1 MATAIEANVDD
12 EAAQGSTGEDGVEGL
27 IEALERVG
35 VAFGISVIEEV
46 RDAEIAEGFTDD
58 SELKT
63 AFAEAAQ
70 PVMNVFGFD
79 E

>member
-1 MATAIEANVDD
+1 
-12 EAAQGSTGEDGVEGL
+12 L